1 MKELMNGVNQVC
13 KENNNV
19 VIGIFKNGQPL
30 QVSREFLNPISD
42 EEFGN
47 WDCSQI
53 NTNIEELILSIE
65 CSAFGLSNYNTGDF
79 NNAKY
84 NIAPE
89 LIGKMNFIYDVNMVS
104 PYYNGSIWMKVTDNN
119 DGTVSIGLV
128 FEPST
133 EDKEAIKKEL
143 AELNAVYFMPIE

>member
-1 MKELMNGVNQVC
+1 
-13 KENNNV
+13 
-19 VIGIFKNGQPL
+19 
-30 QVSREFLNPISD
+30 
-42 EEFGN
+42 
-47 WDCSQI
+47 
-53 NTNIEELILSIE
+53 
-65 CSAFGLSNYNTGDF
+65 
-79 NNAKY
+79 
-84 NIAPE
+84 
-89 LIGKMNFIYDVNMVS
+89 MVT

>member
-1 MKELMNGVNQVC
+1 MR
-13 KENNNV
+13 
-19 VIGIFKNGQPL
+19 VIWEI
-30 QVSREFLNPISD
+30 
-42 EEFGN
+42 
-47 WDCSQI
+47 
-53 NTNIEELILSIE
+53 SIE

>member
-1 MKELMNGVNQVC
+1 MKELMNGGNQVC
-13 KENNNV
+13 EESNKV
-19 VIGIFKNGQPL
+19 VIGRFDNGQPL

-47 WDCSQI
+47 WDYDKI
-53 NTNIEELILSIE
+53 NTNIEDLILSIE
-65 CSAFGLSNYNTGDF
+65 CSAFGLNNYNTGNF

-119 DGTVSIGLV
+119 DGTVSIGLW
-128 FEPST
+128 
-133 EDKEAIKKEL
+133 K
-143 AELNAVYFMPIE
+143 

>member
-1 MKELMNGVNQVC
+1 MKKVLNGGNQVC
-13 KENNNV
+13 KENDNV
-19 VIGIFKNGQPL
+19 IIGIFKNGQPL

-47 WDCSQI
+47 WDCDKI
-53 NTNIEELILSIE
+53 NTNIEDLILSIE
-65 CSAFGLSNYNTGDF
+65 CSAFGLNNYNTGNF
-79 NNAKY
+79 YNAKY